1 MALFDKRGNR
11 LPENEVIVFYS
22 HKNPPKAI
30 LKNLKIPHVFIFLSL
45 IILVGSLLTYVVPS
59 GKYQRTK
66 KQVGKVEQTIVE
78 PGSYR
83 QLPKHYSFNGF
94 LIGEQLPG
102 KATPVSL
109 LGLITAIPRGLTS
122 AASLIFFIF
131 IIGAVLNLIRHS
143 GTISV
148 FLRLLL
154 KKFRHRPAL
163 LTFLLFLFLA
173 LAASLL
179 GMGYEFIIPLIP
191 LFIIIARQM
200 GYDRVYGVA
209 ILILGSGTGWATAI
223 TNPFNLQIAQQVA
236 ELPIGSGA
244 AFRVVFFLVCAAI
257 SFSYLWQ
264 YGKKIKK
271 NSNTAL
277 VPFEDDDNQ
286 YDDFKNRE
294 ETMTARHIWIGVMA
308 VTLFAAILTA
318 VQTLGWSLTEMTG
331 GFLAVGII
339 TVLLSGMSG
348 TEAMKVFVKGLEMM
362 VIPAMVVGVARAI
375 QVVLEEGQIIDT
387 FLFYSATF
395 LENRPKMISVQ
406 GMYVF
411 QTFLNF
417 FIPSASGQAL
427 VSMPLMAPLS
437 DLLGI
442 SRQTAVFAFTTGDGF
457 SNMIIPTFGVLMAIL
472 AIGRV
477 PYEKWFRF
485 VWPVYLMLAA
495 AAALFLGLALL
506 INY

>member
-1 MALFDKRGNR
+1 
-11 LPENEVIVFYS
+11 
-22 HKNPPKAI
+22 
-30 LKNLKIPHVFIFLSL
+30 LKNFKIPHVFIFLSL
-45 IILVGSLLTYVVPS
+45 IILIGSLLTYFVPS
-59 GKYQRTK
+59 GEYLRTK
-66 KQVGKVEQTIVE
+66 RQVGNIEQTIVE

-83 QLPKHYSFNGF
+83 QLPKHFSPFGV

-109 LGLITAIPRGLTS
+109 LGLITAIPKGLTS

-131 IIGAVLNLIRHS
+131 IIGAVLNLIRYS

-148 FLRLLL
+148 FLQLLL
-154 KKFRHRPAL
+154 NKFRHRPAL

-173 LAASLL
+173 LAASFL

-257 SFSYLWQ
+257 SFTYLWQ

-271 NSNTAL
+271 NSNDAL
-277 VPFEDDDNQ
+277 VPFEDDDNKN
-286 YDDFKNRE
+286 DDFKAE
-294 ETMTARHIWIGVMA
+294 VEPMTTRHIWIGVMA

-318 VQTLGWSLTEMTG
+318 VQTLGWSLAEMTG
-331 GFLAVGII
+331 GFLTVGII
-339 TVLLSGMSG
+339 TILLSGMSG
-348 TEAMKVFVKGLEMM
+348 SEAMKVFVKGLEMM
-362 VIPAMVVGVARAI
+362 VIPALVVGVARAI

-387 FLFYSATF
+387 FLFYSASF
-395 LENRPKMISVQ
+395 LESQPRILSVQ

-427 VSMPLMAPLS
+427 VSMPLMVPLS

-472 AIGRV
+472 SIAKV

-495 AAALFLGLALL
+495 AAALFLGIALL